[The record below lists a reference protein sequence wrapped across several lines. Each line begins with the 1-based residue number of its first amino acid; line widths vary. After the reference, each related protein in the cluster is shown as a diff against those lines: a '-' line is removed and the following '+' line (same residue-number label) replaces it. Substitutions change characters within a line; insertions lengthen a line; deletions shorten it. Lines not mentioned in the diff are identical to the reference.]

1 MKKFLSAF
9 LAVCICAF
17 GAVGFTACS
26 EEMGQIPE
34 EWGNVLV
41 VYFSAQGHTERVAGY
56 IADATGGDVFEL
68 VPVEPYT
75 DADLNW
81 GNSDS
86 RVVREHE

>member
-1 MKKFLSAF
+1 MKKFFVS
-9 LAVCICAF
+9 VF
-17 GAVGFTACS
+17 GGLHMCVRCS
-26 EEMGQIPE
+26 RFYRLFRRDGANP
-34 EWGNVLV
+34 
-41 VYFSAQGHTERVAGY
+41 ERVAGY